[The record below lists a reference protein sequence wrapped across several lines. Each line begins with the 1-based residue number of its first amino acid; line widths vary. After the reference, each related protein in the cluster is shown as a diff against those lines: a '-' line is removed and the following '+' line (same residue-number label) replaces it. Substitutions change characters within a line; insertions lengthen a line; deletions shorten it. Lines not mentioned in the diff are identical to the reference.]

1 MVSLEDWLR
10 EEDAQTLQER
20 VDRAEKLSKL
30 FPDTETD
37 ILFFGGIE
45 SYRAFVEAK
54 LAYFMPQALRVPRG

>member
-20 VDRAEKLSKL
+20 VDRAEKLLKL
-30 FPDTETD
+30 FPDTESGV
-37 ILFFGGIE
+37 LFFGGTG

>member
-20 VDRAEKLSKL
+20 VDRAEKLLKL
-30 FPDTETD
+30 FPDTESRV
-37 ILFFGGIE
+37 LFFGGTE